1 MKRGLVTCMWKS
13 DVDYFS
19 CEMSSWKDIQI
30 TFKKCLR
37 ISKIRESYMYI
48 SVLANICIFL
58 WTQKQNEKCAYDAS
72 YEKFFAFW
80 GCGQKR
86 WISFM
91 YLILSQCL
99 HPVRPYE
106 MWMGE
111 EDKYRTLIDLQ
122 GIRPC
127 AKIVHEETSLS
138 HETLPY
144 IRYLCLCA

>member
-1 MKRGLVTCMWKS
+1 MKSAHMMLHMKNFLPFEVWAETVNIVYVLNLITVS
-13 DVDYFS
+13 P
-19 CEMSSWKDIQI
+19 SS
-30 TFKKCLR
+30 
-37 ISKIRESYMYI
+37 
-48 SVLANICIFL
+48 
-58 WTQKQNEKCAYDAS
+58 
-72 YEKFFAFW
+72 
-80 GCGQKR
+80 
-86 WISFM
+86 
-91 YLILSQCL
+91 
-99 HPVRPYE
+99 E